1 MKYIQ
6 SFYQYPI
13 TFSSVG
19 KTIPAKNAIG
29 EMKNIAEFS
38 EKEIETLEN
47 CEPFYRELVK
57 NKKIRVLNHL
67 PSSYVST
74 STKLDEVNKEAET
87 LKSENEE
94 LKKRIAE
101 LEASAN
107 VSHETDETDE
117 TDESDVSHET
127 TEETATKKR
136 GRKAKSVEE

>member
-19 KTIPAKNAIG
+19 KTIPAKNAVG

-74 STKLDEVNKEAET
+74 STKLDEASKEVET

-107 VSHETDETDE
+107 VSHET
-117 TDESDVSHET
+117 

-136 GRKAKSVEE
+136 GRKTKSVEE

>member
-13 TFSSVG
+13 TFSSIG
-19 KTIPAKNAIG
+19 KAIPAKNAVG

-74 STKLDEVNKEAET
+74 STKLDEANKEAET

-117 TDESDVSHET
+117 SDESDVSHET

>member
-107 VSHETDETDE
+107 VSHETDETD
-117 TDESDVSHET
+117 VSHETTEET

>member
-19 KTIPAKNAIG
+19 KTIPAKNAVG

-38 EKEIETLEN
+38 EKEIKTLEN

-74 STKLDEVNKEAET
+74 STKLDEASKEAET
-87 LKSENEE
+87 LKNENEE
-94 LKKRIAE
+94 LKRRIAE

-107 VSHETDETDE
+107 VSHETDET
-117 TDESDVSHET
+117 DVSHET

>member
-38 EKEIETLEN
+38 EKEIETLEK

-74 STKLDEVNKEAET
+74 SSKLDEANKEAET

-94 LKKRIAE
+94 LKRRIAE

-107 VSHETDETDE
+107 VSHETDE
-117 TDESDVSHET
+117 SDVSHETTEET

>member
-1 MKYIQ
+1 M
-6 SFYQYPI
+6 
-13 TFSSVG
+13 
-19 KTIPAKNAIG
+19 
-29 EMKNIAEFS
+29 
-38 EKEIETLEN
+38 
-47 CEPFYRELVK
+47 
-57 NKKIRVLNHL
+57 NHL

-107 VSHETDETDE
+107 VSHETDETD
-117 TDESDVSHET
+117 VSHET

>member
-13 TFSSVG
+13 TFSSIG
-19 KTIPAKNAIG
+19 KAIPAKNAVG

-38 EKEIETLEN
+38 EKEIKTLEN

-74 STKLDEVNKEAET
+74 STKLDEASKEAET
-87 LKSENEE
+87 LKNENEE
-94 LKKRIAE
+94 LKRRIAE
-101 LEASAN
+101 LEANAN
-107 VSHETDETDE
+107 VSHETDET
-117 TDESDVSHET
+117 DVSHET

>member
-1 MKYIQ
+1 MRYIQ

-19 KTIPAKNAIG
+19 KTIPAKNAVG

-38 EKEIETLEN
+38 EKEIETLEK

-107 VSHETDETDE
+107 VSHETDETD
-117 TDESDVSHET
+117 VSHETTEET